1 MEEERCIWSS
11 KFGGKER
18 VGEFY
23 GAAGGRQVVYGLV

>member
-18 VGEFY
+18 VGELN
-23 GAAGGRQVVYGLV
+23 GAGGGGA

>member
-18 VGEFY
+18 VGELY
-23 GAAGGRQVVYGLV
+23 GAGGGVRLSMD